1 MREKNLRV
9 ISSLFAS
16 YREKNGDFFFT
27 VMQKISRLDFAASEF
42 SQVIRD
48 NWDVSLRTL
57 RNTTCVLN

>member
-1 MREKNLRV
+1 MR
-9 ISSLFAS
+9 
-16 YREKNGDFFFT
+16 
-27 VMQKISRLDFAASEF
+27 KISRSDFAAGEF